1 MLVLVFSF
9 SFASKKLFITSTP
22 LVDKIDATAL
32 VFGYFAHLLELED
45 CRNNKVL

>member
-32 VFGYFAHLLELED
+32 VL
-45 CRNNKVL
+45 VLCSSSWA